1 MTMPS
6 VSANPDLRTILRLA
20 LPALGALAAEPLY
33 VLGDTAIVGHV
44 NTQALAGL
52 ALGGLLLAETLGF
65 VTVLEYG
72 ATAKVSRLFGAGQQ
86 REALDVGVQA
96 TWFALG
102 LGLLALAVIQILAD
116 PALRVLAGGATPAQH
131 DALLWLRI
139 ASLGAP
145 FVLITAAGQG
155 WLRGFQDTRTPL
167 YVLVVANLFSIAL
180 SFTLIRGFG
189 FGIEGS
195 AIANVVAQTG
205 SGLVF
210 LVLLVRRGADVRPA
224 WSRIVAQLGAA
235 RDLSVRTLAFFLA
248 FTVAAGAAARMGNA
262 QLAAQQIGTQLWGFC
277 ALFLDSTAIA
287 AQALIGRLLG
297 AHALD
302 VASALARRLLVAGLV
317 LGLGFAAVLAAGHTV
332 IPAVFTNDDAVREQT
347 EKLWPVLVLMMPV
360 NGVLFALDGVLLGAG
375 DLKFMRNVTV
385 LAALAAYLPVSVA
398 TIHYGWGLTALWLGL
413 AAFIGVRFGVG
424 MARWA
429 SRRWLVGGTAMVDE
443 AIEAM

>member
-20 LPALGALAAEPLY
+20 LPAIGALAAEPLY

-155 WLRGFQDTRTPL
+155 WLRGFQDTRTPFI
-167 YVLVVANLFSIAL
+167 VLGISNLL
-180 SFTLIRGFG
+180 SVCLSLLLVQGAG
-189 FGIEGS
+189 MGIEGS
-195 AIANVVAQTG
+195 AIANVVAQVAAGGT
-205 SGLVF
+205 F
-210 LVLLVRRGADVRPA
+210 IVLLIRRHAPLA
-224 WSRIVAQLGAA
+224 PSLERIRGQLRAA
-235 RDLSVRTLAFFLA
+235 RDLALRTASFFAA
-248 FTVAAGAAARMGNA
+248 FTTAAAVAARMGDA
-262 QLAAQQIGTQLWGFC
+262 QLAAHQIGFQLWILI
-277 ALFLDSTAIA
+277 ALALDAIAIA
-287 AQALIGRLLG
+287 AQSLIGSLLG
-297 AHALD
+297 SGEVDAAWALG
-302 VASALARRLLVAGLV
+302 RRLLRYGAVFGSAI
-317 LGLGFAAVLAAGHTV
+317 AVLLVALHGV
-332 IPAVFTNDDAVREQT
+332 IPPLFTNDHRVHQQASV
-347 EKLWPVLVLMMPV
+347 LWPWLVAMMPFA
-360 NGVLFALDGVLLGAG
+360 GVLFALDGVLLGAG
-375 DLKFMRNVTV
+375 DLAFMRNVTALAVFGGFLPLV
-385 LAALAAYLPVSVA
+385 LATSV
-398 TIHYGWGLTALWLGL
+398 WGLGLGGIWAALSL
-413 AAFIGVRFGVG
+413 FIGIRLLAGVLHWRG
-424 MARWA
+424 RA
-429 SRRWLVGGTAMVDE
+429 WLVPGTLTVDG
-443 AIEAM
+443 M

>member
-1 MTMPS
+1 M
-6 VSANPDLRTILRLA
+6 
-20 LPALGALAAEPLY
+20 
-33 VLGDTAIVGHV
+33 
-44 NTQALAGL
+44 
-52 ALGGLLLAETLGF
+52 
-65 VTVLEYG
+65 
-72 ATAKVSRLFGAGQQ
+72 
-86 REALDVGVQA
+86 
-96 TWFALG
+96 
-102 LGLLALAVIQILAD
+102 
-116 PALRVLAGGATPAQH
+116 
-131 DALLWLRI
+131 
-139 ASLGAP
+139 
-145 FVLITAAGQG
+145 
-155 WLRGFQDTRTPL
+155 
-167 YVLVVANLFSIAL
+167 
-180 SFTLIRGFG
+180 
-189 FGIEGS
+189 
-195 AIANVVAQTG
+195 
-205 SGLVF
+205 
-210 LVLLVRRGADVRPA
+210 LLVRRGADVRPA

-248 FTVAAGAAARMGNA
+248 FTVAAGAAARMGDA

-297 AHALD
+297 AHALG

-347 EKLWPVLVLMMPV
+347 AKLWPVLVLMMPV

-385 LAALAAYLPVSVA
+385 LAALVAYLPVSVA

>member
-102 LGLLALAVIQILAD
+102 LGLLALALIQILAD
-116 PALRVLAGGATPAQH
+116 PALQVLAGGATPAQH

-155 WLRGFQDTRTPL
+155 WLRGFQDTRTPFI
-167 YVLVVANLFSIAL
+167 VLGISNLL
-180 SFTLIRGFG
+180 SVCLSLLLVQGAG
-189 FGIEGS
+189 MGIEGS
-195 AIANVVAQTG
+195 AVANVVAQVAAGGT
-205 SGLVF
+205 F
-210 LVLLVRRGADVRPA
+210 IVLLIRRHAPLA
-224 WSRIVAQLGAA
+224 PSLERIRGQLRAA
-235 RDLSVRTLAFFLA
+235 RDLALRTASFFAA
-248 FTVAAGAAARMGNA
+248 FTTAAAVAARMGDA
-262 QLAAQQIGTQLWGFC
+262 QLAAHQIGFQLWILI
-277 ALFLDSTAIA
+277 ALALDAIAIA
-287 AQALIGRLLG
+287 AQSLIGSLLG
-297 AHALD
+297 SGEVDAAWALG
-302 VASALARRLLVAGLV
+302 RRLLRYGAVFGSAI
-317 LGLGFAAVLAAGHTV
+317 AVLLVVLHGV
-332 IPAVFTNDDAVREQT
+332 LPPLFTNDHRVNQQASV
-347 EKLWPVLVLMMPV
+347 LWPWLVAMMPFA
-360 NGVLFALDGVLLGAG
+360 GVLFALDGVLLGAG
-375 DLKFMRNVTV
+375 DLAFMRNVT
-385 LAALAAYLPVSVA
+385 ALAAFGGFLPLVLATSV
-398 TIHYGWGLTALWLGL
+398 WGLGLGGIWAALSL
-413 AAFIGVRFGVG
+413 FIGIRLLAGVLHWRG
-424 MARWA
+424 RA
-429 SRRWLVGGTAMVDE
+429 WLVPGTLTVDG
-443 AIEAM
+443 M